1 MTFRRATEHELDIID
16 RKYRPPICRVVR
28 GYLVGE
34 FASVVAASA
43 TAVITM
49 FLSLG
54 SWRFLAAVPALFL
67 LFITFKCRRKST
79 LFIKFLDC
87 LDSNNFEVLDC
98 SAINVRETDINSLA
112 KITLRT
118 LEGETLDGEFNGEL
132 YGDITPWTF
141 KTSRLLLI
149 RFPFKQFNSE
159 VIPIS

>member
-1 MTFRRATEHELDIID
+1 MSYRKATEHELDIID
-16 RKYRPPICRVVR
+16 RKYRPPICRVIR

-34 FASVVAASA
+34 FASVVAAAA

-54 SWRFLAAVPALFL
+54 NWRFLAAAPALFL
-67 LFITFKCRRKST
+67 LFVTFRCRRKAT

-87 LDSNNFEVLDC
+87 LSNNEFEVLDC
-98 SAINVRETDINSLA
+98 EATNVRKTDIDYLL
-112 KITLRT
+112 KIELRS

-132 YGDITPWTF
+132 YGDITPWAF
-141 KTSRLLLI
+141 KKSRLLLVK
-149 RFPFKQFNSE
+149 FPFSQFNSE